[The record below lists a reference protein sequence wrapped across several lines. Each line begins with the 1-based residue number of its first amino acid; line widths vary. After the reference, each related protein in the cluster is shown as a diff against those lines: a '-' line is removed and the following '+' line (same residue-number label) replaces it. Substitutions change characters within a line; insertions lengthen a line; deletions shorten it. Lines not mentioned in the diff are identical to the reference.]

1 MGEAQSGHDS
11 LHPEAVRDEV
21 GNSPVDAG
29 ANDIQASYQI
39 LLIPGNQ
46 LPKTYESF
54 LYSNWLKSLK
64 YGNEYFKLCEPSS
77 YFGSYKR
84 FIASLLGRP
93 GSVLR
98 FATLSDDRDVLLG
111 FSLWEPATLH
121 YVFVKYDY
129 RNQGVG
135 RSLTPKGITRITH
148 LTKSGIGYWKGQLP
162 DAVFNPF

>member
-1 MGEAQSGHDS
+1 MA
-11 LHPEAVRDEV
+11 
-21 GNSPVDAG
+21 AG

-64 YGNEYFKLCEPSS
+64 YGNEYFKLAEPST
-77 YFGSYKR
+77 YFESYKAYIGR
-84 FIASLLGRP
+84 LLQKP
-93 GSVLR
+93 GGALR
-98 FATLSDDRDVLLG
+98 FATLSDDADVLLG
-111 FSLWEPATLH
+111 FSFCEPGALH
-121 YVFVKYDY
+121 YLFVKYDY
-129 RNQGVG
+129 RNQGIG
-135 RSLTPKGITRITH
+135 KSLTPKGVTRITH